1 MTQTDEVH
9 GGDSYLSNSDS
20 RLHFGLGGDAVI
32 KKIEVRW
39 PSGLVQVFHEVNAD
53 AIYEIEEG
61 QEIRKTSS
69 LSSPPN

>member
-1 MTQTDEVH
+1 
-9 GGDSYLSNSDS
+9 
-20 RLHFGLGGDAVI
+20 LHFGLGGDAVI

-61 QEIRKTSS
+61 QDIRKTSS